1 MRKPSS
7 VIYGVAE
14 RPPAIVAIVS
24 GLQHA
29 SVMSMFLL
37 YPVLVAKA
45 SNASPEVASAMV
57 SFTLIAMA
65 VGTILQVI
73 PMGPFGS
80 GYLCQPI
87 PSIVYFIPSLDA
99 ARHGGLALVFGM
111 TVAAGLFQVA
121 LSRILRRLRAVFPA
135 EIIGL
140 VILLVGIA
148 TGLVG
153 LRLAFGDVQ
162 GAARAEPIDL
172 LVAVVS
178 LGLMVALNVWGGP
191 FLRIF
196 CVLIGMA
203 AGYAGAALLGS
214 FSAHDVEL
222 IARSQLF
229 AIPSFGHVSWAFDS
243 AFVVAF
249 LVAAVAATL
258 KVMGNVTTAQKANDA
273 DWVRADMKTLGRG
286 VLADGVGTV
295 FAGLTGVHGV
305 NSCTPT
311 VGLATATGVLSR
323 YVAFPI
329 AAILL
334 LLAFLPK
341 LGAVFYLMPRMVIAS
356 CSRRP
361 SSS

>member
-111 TVAAGLFQVA
+111 TVAAGLFPGAPSPGLPA
-121 LSRILRRLRAVFPA
+121 LCAGVSP
-135 EIIGL
+135 G
-140 VILLVGIA
+140 VISPLLPLLGGA
-148 TGLVG
+148 TGL
-153 LRLAFGDVQ
+153 LRL
-162 GAARAEPIDL
+162 
-172 LVAVVS
+172 
-178 LGLMVALNVWGGP
+178 
-191 FLRIF
+191 
-196 CVLIGMA
+196 
-203 AGYAGAALLGS
+203 
-214 FSAHDVEL
+214 
-222 IARSQLF
+222 
-229 AIPSFGHVSWAFDS
+229 
-243 AFVVAF
+243 
-249 LVAAVAATL
+249 
-258 KVMGNVTTAQKANDA
+258 
-273 DWVRADMKTLGRG
+273 
-286 VLADGVGTV
+286 
-295 FAGLTGVHGV
+295 
-305 NSCTPT
+305 
-311 VGLATATGVLSR
+311 
-323 YVAFPI
+323 
-329 AAILL
+329 
-334 LLAFLPK
+334 
-341 LGAVFYLMPRMVIAS
+341 
-356 CSRRP
+356 RP
-361 SSS
+361 

>member
-29 SVMSMFLL
+29 RVMSMFLL

-196 CVLIGMA
+196 CVLI
-203 AGYAGAALLGS
+203 
-214 FSAHDVEL
+214 
-222 IARSQLF
+222 
-229 AIPSFGHVSWAFDS
+229 
-243 AFVVAF
+243 
-249 LVAAVAATL
+249 
-258 KVMGNVTTAQKANDA
+258 
-273 DWVRADMKTLGRG
+273 
-286 VLADGVGTV
+286 
-295 FAGLTGVHGV
+295 
-305 NSCTPT
+305 
-311 VGLATATGVLSR
+311 
-323 YVAFPI
+323 
-329 AAILL
+329 
-334 LLAFLPK
+334 
-341 LGAVFYLMPRMVIAS
+341 
-356 CSRRP
+356 
-361 SSS
+361 

>member
-111 TVAAGLFQVA
+111 TGAAGPFQGRRFRV
-121 LSRILRRLRAVFPA
+121 LPRIGAGVSPRSIRLRLPL
-135 EIIGL
+135 G
-140 VILLVGIA
+140 
-148 TGLVG
+148 
-153 LRLAFGDVQ
+153 GD
-162 GAARAEPIDL
+162 A
-172 LVAVVS
+172 
-178 LGLMVALNVWGGP
+178 
-191 FLRIF
+191 
-196 CVLIGMA
+196 
-203 AGYAGAALLGS
+203 
-214 FSAHDVEL
+214 
-222 IARSQLF
+222 
-229 AIPSFGHVSWAFDS
+229 DS
-243 AFVVAF
+243 A
-249 LVAAVAATL
+249 
-258 KVMGNVTTAQKANDA
+258 
-273 DWVRADMKTLGRG
+273 
-286 VLADGVGTV
+286 
-295 FAGLTGVHGV
+295 
-305 NSCTPT
+305 
-311 VGLATATGVLSR
+311 
-323 YVAFPI
+323 
-329 AAILL
+329 
-334 LLAFLPK
+334 
-341 LGAVFYLMPRMVIAS
+341 
-356 CSRRP
+356 
-361 SSS
+361 